1 MPRRLRKPA
10 GPSTGSPSNYHNRK
24 HMGTIPALQRVLFY
38 SNELLTAED
47 LSTLDNNNQQLR
59 WLHNR
64 TLHNWGICYG
74 LNVMG
79 STGATY
85 VTVNPGYA
93 NDILGREIILTS
105 PVEQPIPAIPGNS
118 DGTAAT
124 YYVVANYVDDADEPT
139 QEQRSATACAV
150 GGAVRLSNAPA
161 INWRTSA
168 QLNTGIDVVLGQVSI
183 RNCVLNANVS
193 AAGRRNATAAS
204 NFSIYA
210 DQIQAGALTW
220 SVWKQGSTN
229 LGFTAA
235 IDTSAAKFQSS
246 PSYIAQIV
254 GTRNVSNPATLI
266 VDFVSLSNQSARGFT
281 LQLALPAIADGV
293 NTTAITDAVAGPKL
307 MSSLNWV
314 VSWMGVEG

>member
-1 MPRRLRKPA
+1 
-10 GPSTGSPSNYHNRK
+10 
-24 HMGTIPALQRVLFY
+24 MGTIPALQRILFY

-47 LSTLDNNNQQLR
+47 LSAVDSNNQQLR

-74 LNVMG
+74 LNVIG

-93 NDILGREIILTS
+93 NDILGREIILSS
-105 PVEQPIPAIPGNS
+105 PVQQPIPAIPGNS

-124 YYVVANYVDDADEPT
+124 YYIVANYVDNADEPV
-139 QEQRSATACAV
+139 QEQRSATACAP

-168 QLNTGIDVVLGQVSI
+168 QLKTGIDVVLGQVSI

-193 AAGRRNATAAS
+193 AAGRRNATTAS

-210 DQIQAGALTW
+210 DQIDAGGLDW
-220 SVWKQGSTN
+220 SVLTQGATN
-229 LGFTAA
+229 IGFTTTV
-235 IDTSAAKFQSS
+235 DTSAAKFQSS
-246 PSYIAQIV
+246 PNYVAQII
-254 GTRNVSNPATLI
+254 GSRNVSNPAVVI
-266 VDFVSLSNQSARGFT
+266 VDFVSLVNQSARSFT
-281 LQLALPAIADGV
+281 LQLALPAIAEGV
-293 NTTAITDAVAGPKL
+293 NTSAITDPVNGPQL